1 MANRLTR
8 IVYPLL
14 ELLPEPA
21 ACKLKVLAQVLLR
34 DYRFLNPSYH
44 SYPHAAKFTN
54 FPPEYADTEFRGL
67 DPESRR
73 IARDYLRRCR
83 NINVL
88 QNLPLPQE
96 LFLVH
101 HSRLREHV
109 ILPPPETR
117 QLRQTRRRFRL
128 TGGAESLIFHQGVAL
143 LPESVKKRLA
153 GTDFVDAGAYL
164 GNYTIPLL
172 QYQPRRIFAFEP
184 SRISGNKLLAN
195 LSRASI
201 PKDRVEWIQAG
212 LATTERICRF
222 ADFGSGDQR
231 LDQPGTEEIPLY
243 RLDDFAIRR
252 NLRLGLLKTDVEGM
266 GVELLLGALE
276 TIRRDRPVL
285 ALSIYHTPEEFFRQY
300 AILREA
306 IPAYHYR
313 ITDLPPGSGFELTLL
328 AWPEEA
334 DDISTADRSETHD

>member
-8 IVYPLL
+8 IFYPLL
-14 ELLPEPA
+14 ELLPEPTA
-21 ACKLKVLAQVLLR
+21 VKLKILALVLLR
-34 DYRFLNPSYH
+34 DYRFLIPSYH
-44 SYPHAAKFTN
+44 AYPHAAKFTN

-172 QYQPRRIFAFEP
+172 QYNPRRIFAFEP

-195 LSRASI
+195 LSRASV
-201 PKDRVEWIQAG
+201 PKGKVEWVQAG

-231 LDQPGTEEIPLY
+231 LDQPGTEQIPLY
-243 RLDDFAIRR
+243 RLDDFAVRR
-252 NLRLGLLKTDVEGM
+252 NLRLGLLKADVEGM
-266 GVELLLGALE
+266 GVELLQGALE

-306 IPAYHYR
+306 IPAYRYR

-328 AWPEEA
+328 AWPEET
-334 DDISTADRSETHD
+334 DDTDAVNRYGAHD